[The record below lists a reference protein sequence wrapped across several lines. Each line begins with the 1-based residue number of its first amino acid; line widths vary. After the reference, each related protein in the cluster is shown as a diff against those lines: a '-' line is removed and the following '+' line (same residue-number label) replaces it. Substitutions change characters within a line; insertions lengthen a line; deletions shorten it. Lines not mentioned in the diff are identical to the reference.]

1 MSNVAEQLVS
11 VAEKIPKVYEAG
23 QKSMVDESKV
33 IVKTA
38 VGNPLT
44 IDDVSEIPHEA
55 SIQLLKR
62 NMFPS
67 GALSVGNYTKIDNYR
82 CAYPCELP
90 VGNYSFNAEAKESAN
105 DIGYFYLQRKSIDGS
120 DDWTSYVQFIMNR
133 AVIVANA
140 FSIEEGYEYR
150 FWSYSGTGVFPLDYF
165 TEIRIEADISL
176 SGVAVDVSGE
186 AVIVDE
192 NGCADVKTVSPTMT
206 LAVDSE
212 FIDIALTYHKSWGM
226 QAEYDAFW
234 DDFQS
239 KGKRYNYNQAFYGQG
254 WTDTTYN
261 PKYPFGQVR
270 YATGMFAQS
279 AITDTKQLLDLTNC
293 SSTSNLFQSCQKLKT
308 IRTLTVSENTPF
320 NNSMFSLNGS
330 LENIEFAGT
339 IGQKG
344 INFEGSPKLTT
355 ASLLSILTALSKD
368 STVATGKT
376 VTFATA
382 SQAVI
387 EGNTDCMAQYNE
399 AINAGWT
406 IAFNEA

>member
-1 MSNVAEQLVS
+1 MSI
-11 VAEKIPKVYEAG
+11 AEKLTTIAENEQRVYEAG

-44 IDDVSEIPHEA
+44 VDDVSEIPHEA

-62 NMFPS
+62 NMLPS
-67 GALSVGNYTKIDNYR
+67 RALSVGNYTKIDNYR

-90 VGNYSFNAEAKESAN
+90 VGNYIFNAEAKESAD
-105 DIGYFYLQRKSIDGS
+105 DIGYFYLQRKSTDGS
-120 DDWTSYVQFIMNR
+120 DDWTSYVQFIMNKT
-133 AVIVANA
+133 AVVANA

-150 FWSYSGTGVFPLDYF
+150 FWVYSAIGVFPLDYF
-165 TEIRIEADISL
+165 TGVRIEADINL
-176 SGVAVDVSGE
+176 SGVAVDVGGK
-186 AVIVDE
+186 AVVVDE

-206 LAVDSE
+206 LAVDTE

-226 QAEYDAFW
+226 QVEYDAFW
-234 DDFQS
+234 DAFQS
-239 KGKRYNYNQAFYGQG
+239 KGKRYNYNQAFYGSG
-254 WTDTTYN
+254 WNDENYN

-270 YATGMFAQS
+270 YATGIFAQS
-279 AITDTKQLLDLTNC
+279 GITDTKQPLDLTNC

-320 NNSMFSLNGS
+320 NNGMFSLNGS

-344 INFEGSPKLTT
+344 MNLEGSPKLTT

-382 SQAVI
+382 SKAVI
-387 EGNTDCMAQYNE
+387 EADTDCMTQYNL

-406 IAFNEA
+406 IAFNET